1 MEEHLQTLEHA
12 QNTAVELAIQ
22 FGPKLLVALLI
33 LLAGVYVGRWI
44 GRVTDKMLARLGLDE
59 TVRLL
64 LVRIVRMLVLGMFP
78 GGLLSV
84 CSLAIG

>member
-33 LLAGVYVGRWI
+33 LLAGFYVGRWI
-44 GRVTDKMLARLGLDE
+44 GRATDKMLARLGLDE

-64 LVRIVRMLVLGMFP
+64 LVRIVR
-78 GGLLSV
+78 
-84 CSLAIG
+84 